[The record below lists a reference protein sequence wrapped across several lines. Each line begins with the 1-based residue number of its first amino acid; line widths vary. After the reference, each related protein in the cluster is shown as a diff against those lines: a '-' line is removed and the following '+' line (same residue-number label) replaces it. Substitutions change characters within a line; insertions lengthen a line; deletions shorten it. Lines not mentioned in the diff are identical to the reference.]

1 MSKARKIIKNRQR
14 LGKAL
19 HYVSEQDVA
28 DYLDVSV
35 ATLRRFAKSDPTF
48 PAYVMTVAN
57 SRRYFVEE
65 INGWL
70 SRLPRRPAAE
80 PNRIV
85 PARETV
91 IYFVRM
97 AAFVK
102 IGISFAASVR
112 LKQLQT
118 GCPEPLELLLTIP
131 GDVKFERRLHNMFA
145 ADRVRADGE
154 WFRLSHEILDFIEQK
169 KAQQTTGE
177 IANGDAEKPVVQ

>member
-1 MSKARKIIKNRQR
+1 MARRKEIENRQR
-14 LGKAL
+14 LGMTL
-19 HYVSEQDVA
+19 HYVTEQDVA

-35 ATLRRFAKSDPTF
+35 ETLRRIAKSDPAF
-48 PAYVMTVAN
+48 PAYVMTVSN
-57 SRRYFVEE
+57 RRRFFVEE

-70 SRLPRRPAAE
+70 ARLPKRPVKEQKRVA
-80 PNRIV
+80 PV
-85 PARETV
+85 RETV

-102 IGISFAASVR
+102 IGISFVASVR

-118 GCPEPLELLLTIP
+118 GCPEPLELLLTTP